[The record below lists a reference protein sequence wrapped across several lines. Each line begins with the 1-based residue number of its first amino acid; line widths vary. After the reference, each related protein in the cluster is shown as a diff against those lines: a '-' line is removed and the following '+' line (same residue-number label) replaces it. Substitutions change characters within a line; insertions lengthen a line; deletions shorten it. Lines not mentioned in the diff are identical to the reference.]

1 MASSRIAGITIEI
14 GGDTTKLVKAL
25 SSVDKAVKQT
35 QTNLRDINKA
45 LKFDPGNTALLK
57 DKQVE
62 LGNAINETK
71 QKLEAEKQALEQM
84 QNSPGFDKNSES
96 ARNLKTQIDL
106 DTAALKELEAQA
118 RQASSVL
125 GTQMQLAGQK
135 MQEVG
140 QKIKAVGQN
149 MTSLGR
155 DMTTKVTVPIAAAFG
170 AAIKTTM
177 DFDTQMSKVQAIS
190 GATGQEFSA
199 LEAKAREMGES
210 TKFSATEAGEAFE
223 YMGMAGWK
231 ADEMI
236 QGIPGVLN
244 LAAASGEEL
253 GTTSDIVTDALTAFG
268 YSAKDASHFAD
279 VLAATATNA
288 NTNVAMMG
296 DSFKYA
302 APVAGSLGYSVE
314 DVALAL
320 GLMANN
326 GIKAD
331 MAGTSLRNMFQRMA
345 KPTKESA
352 MAMDRLGLALYDDQG
367 KMYSFREVMDQM
379 RASMAD
385 INVSAEDYD
394 KAIEALDKQLED
406 GTLTQKQYDKELEEL
421 NLQTF
426 GAEGAEKARA
436 AAMLG
441 GARAMSGLLAISNA
455 SEDEYRQLADAIDN
469 SSQSFAKLEDGSVVP
484 LSEALASGKKVIEEY
499 SGAAEAMAA
508 TMQDNLGGD
517 LTKLKSELQ
526 EVAISFGKLLIPY
539 LRELV
544 GHVKEFVDKLNSLS
558 DAEKMQI
565 MKIAG
570 LVAAIGPA
578 LIVIGSLTSA
588 IGSIISVIG
597 GAVKGFGTLITT
609 VKGFLTVGSGLQGV
623 FTALTG
629 PVGIAVAAITA
640 LTAAFVYLY
649 NTNENFK
656 KTIDSIAATLQGQLT
671 ASLQSVIPALDQL
684 RSSFEQIM
692 TTCEPIFELIATS
705 VAAMIANIIA
715 SIEPIVG
722 IITAFMNTI
731 NASVQAGLALLQGD
745 FSGCLTWILTYAQSW
760 VELILN
766 VFNLFVQRVVA
777 VLKVFGID
785 LPPIFTQTFTSIHNT
800 VSSILNTIKNTI
812 QTVFNAVKNFF
823 TVTLKNILNDFTK
836 AFSNMLSVASSK
848 ITQVRDAIKKGLE
861 DAADYIKSLPAKF
874 LSWGKEMIQKLADGI
889 KSKIGEVKSAAES
902 VAKAISSYI
911 HFSVPDVG
919 PLHDI
924 DTFMPDMI
932 NELVKGINNGIP
944 RLESAMSG
952 LSGSMASQLQPGTP
966 AATGSTNNV
975 NITVYGAQGQDVSEL
990 ADIIEQKIA
999 DNTMR
1004 RGMAFG

>member
-135 MQEVG
+135 IQEIG
-140 QKIKAVGQN
+140 NKIKSVGSN
-149 MTSLGR
+149 ISNLGR
-155 DMTTKVTVPIAAAFG
+155 DMTAKITVPIVGAFG
-170 AAIKTTM
+170 ASVKAAVDWETAFTGVQKTINASAKEYDQLAQNIRKMATETASSKEDIAGVMEIAGQLGIEGVDGLTTFTKTM
-177 DFDTQMSKVQAIS
+177 VELGDTTNLTAEEAATSLARFMNITGESASDVGRIGSAVVDLGNNFATSESEIVEMATRLASAGTIAGMTSTDILALAASMSSVGIQAEAGGTAMTQTLEAMTKAVANFEDGSTEDLEKIAEVANMSANDFAKAWNENPITAVQNFIS
-190 GATGQEFSA
+190 GLGQLDSKGKNATLVLDE
-199 LEAKAREMGES
+199 L
-210 TKFSATEAGEAFE
+210 
-223 YMGMAGWK
+223 GMS
-231 ADEMI
+231 
-236 QGIPGVLN
+236 GIRQSNMLKSLSLASGVLSDAIETSSTAYEKN
-244 LAAASGEEL
+244 NALSEEAEKRYATMAAKMSQLKER
-253 GTTSDIVTDALTAFG
+253 
-268 YSAKDASHFAD
+268 
-279 VLAATATNA
+279 
-288 NTNVAMMG
+288 
-296 DSFKYA
+296 FK
-302 APVAGSLGYSVE
+302 
-314 DVALAL
+314 DVA
-320 GLMANN
+320 
-326 GIKAD
+326 
-331 MAGTSLRNMFQRMA
+331 
-345 KPTKESA
+345 
-352 MAMDRLGLALYDDQG
+352 
-367 KMYSFREVMDQM
+367 
-379 RASMAD
+379 
-385 INVSAEDYD
+385 INVGEILMPY
-394 KAIEALDKQLED
+394 IEKLMTK
-406 GTLTQKQYDKELEEL
+406 LEEL
-421 NLQTF
+421 
-426 GAEGAEKARA
+426 
-436 AAMLG
+436 
-441 GARAMSGLLAISNA
+441 
-455 SEDEYRQLADAIDN
+455 
-469 SSQSFAKLEDGSVVP
+469 
-484 LSEALASGKKVIEEY
+484 
-499 SGAAEAMAA
+499 
-508 TMQDNLGGD
+508 
-517 LTKLKSELQ
+517 
-526 EVAISFGKLLIPY
+526 
-539 LRELV
+539 
-544 GHVKEFVDKLNSLS
+544 VDKWNSLS
-558 DAEKMQI
+558 DAEKEQI
-565 MKIAG
+565 IRFAAIA
-570 LVAAIGPA
+570 AAIGP
-578 LIVIGSLTSA
+578 LLMVIGSLVSSV
-588 IGSIISVIG
+588 GSIVSVVG
-597 GAVKGFGTLITT
+597 GAVKGI
-609 VKGFLTVGSGLQGV
+609 GSLMTAAGGLQGV
-623 FTALTG
+623 FAALTG
-629 PVGIAVAAITA
+629 PIGVAVASVAA

-649 NTNENFK
+649 NTNQNFK
-656 KTIDSIAATLQGQLT
+656 KTIDDIAATLQGQLT
-671 ASLQSVIPALDQL
+671 TSLQSVIPALDQL

-766 VFNLFVQRVVA
+766 VFNLFIQRVVA
-777 VLKVFGID
+777 VLKVFGIE

-848 ITQVRDAIKKGLE
+848 IAQVRDAIKKGME
-861 DAADYIKSLPAKF
+861 DAANYIKELPRKF
-874 LSWGKEMIQKLADGI
+874 FNWGKEMVQKLADGI
-889 KSKIGEVKSAAES
+889 KSKISAVKDATAS

-924 DTFMPDMI
+924 DSFMPDMVD
-932 NELVKGINNGIP
+932 ELVKGINSSIP
-944 RLESAMSG
+944 RLENAMSG
-952 LSGSMASQLQPGTP
+952 LTGSMASQLQSG
-966 AATGSTNNV
+966 GSMDAVGATNNV
-975 NITVYGAQGQDVSEL
+975 NITVYGAQGQSVTEL

-1004 RGMAFG
+1004 RGIAYG